1 MSEPAAFAAKLRS
14 SRLRSVGTKLAGSTV
29 VLIVAVTAGVYLKL
43 SRSQRENLLQSK
55 ETSAAAVTRLFVDSC
70 AAGVVFGDEAAIGD
84 ELTTLGRNDDVDY
97 AAVWSTDSS
106 GRIMKRFGELRRRDS
121 VEPLGYAPHATYLL
135 REPTRVVIWSP
146 ILDRQGSPAG
156 ATVVAFSLARENRA
170 IASIER
176 TTLLVSTAVACG
188 LLVLLIV
195 MARLVVVG
203 PLGKLV
209 AAAQELEHGGKGEV
223 DIRTSDEVGQLAG
236 AFRQMAVAI
245 RVREDRIGARN
256 RDMRLVLDNV
266 GQGFVTLDAAGTMS
280 DERSRVIDEW
290 FGAANPGTKLWDYLA
305 RVDASVAQWFEI
317 GWAAIG
323 DDVLPLSLCLD
334 QLPKLV
340 QKDGRAYELAYRPI
354 LEDERLAKLIV
365 VITDVTA
372 RIERERAEQAQWEM
386 MSVFRRVLSDRA
398 ALDDFFAETTKLVRI
413 ITSAPGGDD
422 ADLRRQ
428 IHTVKGNTALF
439 GIQSVA
445 TFCHQLEEKLAEAP
459 SGVDPLS
466 QADRDALGL
475 LWERAVAMHAQLT
488 EGGTSGRVELEGG
501 EYESFLGELRG
512 RPGHEALLAIA
523 VTWRFEPVSRRLAV
537 ISEQIR
543 ALANRL
549 GRAPVDVI
557 CEPTTLRLPPAK
569 WARFWSAFAHV
580 VRNTVD
586 HGVETT
592 AARETAGKPP
602 RAVVNLSVR
611 RDGQGVVVS
620 IRDDGPGVDWRAI
633 GERARER
640 GLPHATRGDLE
651 AALFSDGISTRRE
664 STVIS
669 GRGVGLGALRDVVQ
683 ELGGRSAVENA
694 EGGGTVFRF
703 ALPEAM
709 LQDDGTAT
717 RGESWRAIAA
727 GVVPLAGAHRAGG
740 A

>member
-1 MSEPAAFAAKLRS
+1 MTAPTKLAAETRS
-14 SRLRSVGTKLAGSTV
+14 SRLRSVGTKLAGSTI

-55 ETSAAAVTRLFVDSC
+55 ETSASAVTRLFVDSC

-84 ELTTLGRNDDVDY
+84 ELNTLGRNDDVDY

-106 GRIMKRFGELRRRDS
+106 GKFMKRFGELRRRDI
-121 VEPLGYAPHATYLL
+121 VDPIGYAPHATTLL
-135 REPTRVVIWSP
+135 REPTRVVLWSP

-209 AAAQELEHGGKGEV
+209 AAARELEHGGKGEV
-223 DIRTSDEVGQLAG
+223 DIRTNDEVGQLAG

-280 DERSRVIDEW
+280 DERSRIVDEW
-290 FGAANPGTKLWDYLA
+290 FGPASPGTKLWDYLA
-305 RVDASVAQWFEI
+305 RVDGSVAQWFEI

-372 RIERERAEQAQWEM
+372 RIDRERAEQAQWEM

-413 ITSAPGGDD
+413 ITGAPGGDD

-428 IHTVKGNTALF
+428 IHTIKGNTALF

-459 SGVDPLS
+459 TGVDPLS
-466 QADRDALGL
+466 PSDREGLGA

-488 EGGTSGRVELEGG
+488 EGGGSGRVELDGS
-501 EYESFLGELRG
+501 EYEAFVGELRG
-512 RPGHEALLAIA
+512 RTGHEALLAIA
-523 VTWRFEPVSRRLAV
+523 GSWRFEPVSRRLAV

-543 ALANRL
+543 ALATRM

-557 CEPTTLRLPPAK
+557 CEPTTLRLPPAR
-569 WARFWSAFAHV
+569 WGRFWSAFAHV

-586 HGVETT
+586 HGVETA
-592 AARETAGKPP
+592 AAREAAGKPP

-611 RDGQGVVVS
+611 RDGTGVSVS
-620 IRDDGPGVDWRAI
+620 IRDDGPGVDWHAI
-633 GERARER
+633 GVRARER
-640 GLPHATRGDLE
+640 GLPHTTRADLE
-651 AALFSDGISTRRE
+651 VALFSDGISSRRE

-669 GRGVGLGALRDVVQ
+669 GRGVGLSALRDVVQ
-683 ELGGRSAVENA
+683 DLGGRSTIENA

-709 LQDDGTAT
+709 LQDDGAAS
-717 RGESWRAIAA
+717 RGESRRAITASAA
-727 GVVPLAGAHRAGG
+727 AQSGAHRSGDA
-740 A
+740 

>member
-1 MSEPAAFAAKLRS
+1 
-14 SRLRSVGTKLAGSTV
+14 VGTKLAGATIM
-29 VLIVAVTAGVYLKL
+29 LIVAVTAGVYLKL
-43 SRSQRENLLQSK
+43 SRSQRETLLQSK
-55 ETSAAAVTRLFVDSC
+55 ETSASAVTRLFVDSC
-70 AAGVVFGDEAAIGD
+70 AAGVVFGDEAAIAD

-97 AAVWSTDSS
+97 AAVWSADGA
-106 GRIMKRFGELRRRDS
+106 GRITKRFGELRRRGS
-121 VEPLGYAPHATYLL
+121 VEPIDHVPSATHLL
-135 REPTRVVIWSP
+135 REPARVVIWSP
-146 ILDRQGSPAG
+146 ILDRQGNPAG
-156 ATVVAFSLARENRA
+156 ATVVAFSLAPENRA
-170 IASIER
+170 IAAIER
-176 TTLLVSTAVACG
+176 TTLLVSTLVALG
-188 LLVLLIV
+188 LVVLLIV
-195 MARLVVVG
+195 MARVVVVG

-223 DIRTSDEVGQLAG
+223 DVSTNDEVGQLAM

-245 RVREDRIGARN
+245 RVREERIGARN

-266 GQGFVTLDAAGTMS
+266 GQGFVTLDAAGAMS
-280 DERSRVIDEW
+280 EERSRVIDEW
-290 FGAANPGTKLWDYLA
+290 FGAASAGTKLWDYLA

-323 DDVLPLSLCLD
+323 EDVLPLSLCLD

-354 LEDERLAKLIV
+354 LEDERLDKLIV

-372 RIERERAEQAQWEM
+372 RIDRERAEQAQWEM

-413 ITSAPGGDD
+413 ITSAPGIDD

-445 TFCHQLEEKLAEAP
+445 AFCHQLEEKLAEAP

-466 QADRDALGL
+466 QADRDGL
-475 LWERAVAMHAQLT
+475 SVLWERAVGMHAQLT
-488 EGGTSGRVELEGG
+488 EGGTSGRVELEGA
-501 EYESFLGELRG
+501 EYDAFLGELRG
-512 RPGHEALLAIA
+512 GAGHESLLAMA
-523 VTWRFEPVSRRLAV
+523 ATWRFEPVSRRLAV

-557 CEPTTLRLPPAK
+557 CEPTTLRLPPAR

-586 HGVETT
+586 HGVETA
-592 AARETAGKPP
+592 AAREAAGKPP
-602 RAVVNLSVR
+602 RAIVKLSVR
-611 RDGQGVVVS
+611 RYGPGVVVS
-620 IRDDGPGVDWRAI
+620 IGDDGPGVDWQAI
-633 GERARER
+633 GARARER
-640 GLPHATRGDLE
+640 GLPHATRADLE
-651 AALFSDGISTRRE
+651 AAVFSDGISTRRE

-669 GRGVGLGALRDVVQ
+669 GRGVGLGALRDVVR
-683 ELGGRSAVENA
+683 ELGGRSAIEHP

-703 ALPEAM
+703 VLPEAM
-709 LQDDGTAT
+709 LQDEPSPPG
-717 RGESWRAIAA
+717 GESRRPIATET
-727 GVVPLAGAHRAGG
+727 PAHSDARQPGDA
-740 A
+740 